1 MSNDRIE
8 NTILTNLIFNEDFT
22 RKALPFL
29 KSNYFNKREERILFT
44 EIESFVNKYK
54 NNPTKE
60 AVLIELNARK
70 DINEDEFKN
79 VKELLNSLLSEE
91 VDHQWL
97 VDTTEKFCKDRAVHN
112 AVLDGIKI
120 LDKKDT
126 KRTPEAIPSILAEAL
141 AVSFDNH
148 IGHDYIG
155 DAEDRFNW
163 YHTKEKKHEFDLSF
177 FNRIT
182 KGGVPSKT
190 LNVALAGTGVGKS
203 LFMCHC
209 ASHFLSQGQNVLYIT
224 LEMAEERIA
233 ERIDANLM
241 DVTID
246 DLHDM
251 PKQLYDSKMNKLQN
265 RTTGKLIIKEY
276 PTASAH
282 SGHFR
287 ALINE
292 LALKKSFK
300 PDVLF
305 IDYLNIC
312 ASSRFKGGNI
322 SSYFYIK
329 AIAEEL
335 RGLAVEFDVPIF
347 SATQTTRAGFTSTD
361 IGLEDTSESFGLPA
375 TADFMFALI
384 SNEELESLGQIKVKQ
399 LKNRYNDPSVNRAFI
414 IGVDRTKMKLYDV
427 ENSAQNIVD
436 SGQTKE
442 KDGEYPKPDQA
453 YDKFSDFKL

>member
-1 MSNDRIE
+1 MNSDRIE
-8 NTILTNLIFNEDFT
+8 NTILTNLFYNENYT
-22 RKALPFL
+22 RKALPFI
-29 KSNYFNKREERILFT
+29 KPYYFSKKDERELYAEV
-44 EIESFVNKYK
+44 EKFVTKYK
-54 NNPTKE
+54 NLPTKE
-60 AVLIELNARK
+60 AILIELNNRK
-70 DINEDEFKN
+70 DLNE
-79 VKELLNSLLSEE
+79 EE
-91 VDHQWL
+91 YKGIKDLVNTISYEETDLQWL
-97 VDTTEKFCKDRAVHN
+97 LDTTEKFCKDRAVHN

-120 LDKKDT
+120 LDNKDKT
-126 KRTPEAIPSILAEAL
+126 RTPEAIPSILADAL

-148 IGHDYIG
+148 IGHDYIE
-155 DAEDRFNW
+155 DAKARFDW
-163 YHTKEKKHEFDLSF
+163 YHTKEKKYPFDLSF

-190 LNVALAGTGVGKS
+190 LNIALAGTGVGKS
-203 LFMCHC
+203 LFMCHV
-209 ASHFLSQGQNVLYIT
+209 ASSFLTQGQNVLYIT

-233 ERIDANLM
+233 ERIDANLF

-246 DLHDM
+246 DLHAM
-251 PKQLYDSKMNKLQN
+251 PKELYDTKLNKLEGK
-265 RTTGKLIIKEY
+265 TKGKLIIKEY

-282 SGHFR
+282 AGHFR
-287 ALINE
+287 SLLNE

-300 PDVLF
+300 PQVIF

-347 SATQTTRAGFTSTD
+347 SATQTTRTGYVSTD

-375 TADFMFALI
+375 TADFMFALM
-384 SNEELESLGQIKVKQ
+384 SNEELESLGQMKVKQ
-399 LKNRYNDPSVNRAFI
+399 LKNRYNDPAMNRSFI
-414 IGVDRTKMKLYDV
+414 VGIDRSKMRLYDV
-427 ENSAQNIVD
+427 ENTAQNIVD
-436 SGQTKE
+436 SNQTKVKE
-442 KDGEYPKPDQA
+442 SYPTPEES